1 MSFKVINTPQIRVD
15 SIPKVTG
22 KEKYAAD
29 YSFPGMLYGKV
40 LRAKHPHAR
49 IKSIDIQE
57 ARKLEGVHAV
67 LTAQDIPG
75 SKKIGAVIE
84 DQDVLSWEKVRFL
97 GDGIALV
104 AADSPE
110 IAEKALELIHVE
122 YEPLPGVF
130 DLLEALKPGAPLVH
144 PERGDNIVVHHKV
157 RKGDVQEGFASSD
170 LIIEREYRTQFVEH
184 SYIEPEACIAIPSPD
199 LNGVQVLGSIQNP
212 FSTRKMVARALN
224 LELNRVQITQTTLG
238 GSFGGKDEVMYI
250 MASRAALLAL
260 KTGRPVKMVNSR
272 EESFIESY
280 KRHPYVMRYKA
291 GVSREGRIKA
301 MEIYIVADSGAYASQ
316 SPFVTWRSTVQA
328 TGPYEIP
335 HVKTDVLAVYTN
347 NTYTGAM
354 RGFGSPQVVFAAE
367 SFMDEIAWELK
378 LDPAELRRRNIFR
391 QGSITATGQ
400 RLDGH
405 TVSLEE
411 VMDKALSRI
420 GYPGKEME
428 ESDGPLKKGIG
439 FAISFRG
446 CSLGAEG
453 LDYANAIVSAQA
465 DGSLYISTGVSD
477 NGGGLKTVLSQIA
490 SEELG
495 VPISKITVNVVDTAF
510 VPDGGPAVASRSTIM
525 GGNATRNAAIA
536 LRERF
541 KEALSSLW
549 DVPAQEIG
557 VGEGRFFSLKD
568 PKLTL
573 EFSRVVE
580 EALRRGIAPS
590 AFGTYV
596 APQVS
601 WDEEL
606 GQGDAY
612 FTYVY
617 ACQAAEVEVD
627 LETGKVKVIRV
638 SAAHDLGKAINLK
651 TAEGQIFGGVAMG
664 LGYGLLEEVE
674 IQNGHTRT
682 TNFDTYLLPTSC
694 DVPQID
700 PIIVENPDPYGPYGA
715 KSLGEPTNELLAAA
729 IANAVFRACG
739 RRIRELPLT
748 PERVLLGRSLKE
760 KRGARGSEI
769 KQEFP
774 PP

>member
-1 MSFKVINTPQIRVD
+1 MGFKVVNTPQIRVD

-40 LRAKHPHAR
+40 LRAKYPHAQ
-49 IKSIDIQE
+49 ILHLDIQKALE
-57 ARKLEGVHAV
+57 LEGVQAV
-67 LTAQDIPG
+67 LTSSDIPG

-84 DQDVLSWEKVRFL
+84 DQDVLCGEKVRFL
-97 GDGIALV
+97 GDGVALV
-104 AADSPE
+104 AAETPE
-110 IAEKALELIHVE
+110 IAEKALSLIKVD
-122 YEPLPGVF
+122 YETLPGVF
-130 DLLEALKPGAPLVH
+130 DPLEALKPGAPLIH

-157 RKGDVQEGFASSD
+157 RKGDVQEGFFSSD

-184 SYIEPEACIAIPSPD
+184 SYLEPEACIALPAPD
-199 LNGVQVLGSIQNP
+199 GKGVQVLGSIQNP

-238 GSFGGKDEVMYI
+238 GSFGGKDEVMYL

-260 KTGRPVKMVNSR
+260 KTGRPVKMVNTR
-272 EESFIESY
+272 EESLVESY
-280 KRHPYVMRYKA
+280 KRHPYIMRYKV
-291 GVSREGRIKA
+291 GVSRDGKIKA

-354 RGFGSPQVVFAAE
+354 RGFGSPQVVFASE
-367 SFMDEIAWELK
+367 SLMDEIAEELN
-378 LDPAELRRRNIFR
+378 LDPAELRKRNIFR

-400 RLDGH
+400 KLQNH
-405 TVSLEE
+405 KVSLEE
-411 VMDKALSRI
+411 VMEKALTAI
-420 GYPGKEME
+420 GYGKEAPE
-428 ESDGPLKKGIG
+428 KNYGSFKRGIG

-453 LDYANAIVSAQA
+453 LDYANALVSAQA

-477 NGGGLKTVLSQIA
+477 NGGGLKTILSQIA

-525 GGNATRNAAIA
+525 GGNATRNAAVT

-541 KEALSSLW
+541 KGVLSSLW
-549 DVPAQEIG
+549 NIPPEEIG
-557 VGEGRFFSLKD
+557 VGEGKFFSFKD
-568 PKLTL
+568 QKLSL
-573 EFSRVVE
+573 DFSKVVE
-580 EALRRGIAPS
+580 EALRSGITPS
-590 AFGTYV
+590 AFGTFV

-601 WDEEL
+601 WDEEV

-627 LETGKVKVIRV
+627 TETGKVKVLKV

-664 LGYGLLEEVE
+664 LGYGLFEEVE
-674 IQNGHTRT
+674 IKNGCTQT
-682 TNFDTYLLPTSC
+682 LNFDTYLLPTSC
-694 DVPQID
+694 DVPEII

-729 IANAVFRACG
+729 IANAVFQACR

-748 PERVLLGRSLKE
+748 PERVLLGYSLRDK
-760 KRGARGSEI
+760 KGLRGSEI
-769 KQEFP
+769 RKENP
-774 PP
+774 LP